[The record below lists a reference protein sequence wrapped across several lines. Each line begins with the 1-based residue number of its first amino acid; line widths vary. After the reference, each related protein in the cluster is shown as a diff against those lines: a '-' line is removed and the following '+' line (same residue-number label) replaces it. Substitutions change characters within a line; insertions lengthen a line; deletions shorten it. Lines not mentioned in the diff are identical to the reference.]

1 MANVKVKYETLV
13 VIWFALL
20 FSQLMFLGII
30 YLLKPELFDL
40 SSAGPLL
47 SDQPLIIIA
56 FAVGAIAFFAL
67 SQVLSGQHL
76 RRAVQDQDQT
86 CVQTGLVLGC
96 ALSEV
101 SSLLGVILALVFEYH
116 YFFLWI
122 GLGALGILLNFPR
135 KSALAAASYKIQS

>member
-1 MANVKVKYETLV
+1 MANVKVRYETLV

-30 YLLKPELFDL
+30 YLVKPELFDL
-40 SSAGPLL
+40 SSAGPVL

-56 FAVGAIAFFAL
+56 FAAAAIAFFGL

-86 CVQTGLVLGC
+86 CVQTSLVLGC

-101 SSLLGVILALVFEYH
+101 STLLGVILAFVFEYH

-122 GLGALGILLNFPR
+122 ALGALGILLNFPR

>member
-1 MANVKVKYETLV
+1 MANVKVRYETLV

-30 YLLKPELFDL
+30 YVVKPELYDFT
-40 SSAGPLL
+40 SAGPLL

-56 FAVGAIAFFAL
+56 FAAAAIAFFAL

-76 RRAVQDQDQT
+76 RRAVEDQDQT

-101 SSLLGVILALVFEYH
+101 SSLLGVILAFVFEYH
-116 YFFLWI
+116 YFYLWI
-122 GLGALGILLNFPR
+122 ALGALGILLNFPR
-135 KSALAAASYKIQS
+135 KSALDAASYKMQS